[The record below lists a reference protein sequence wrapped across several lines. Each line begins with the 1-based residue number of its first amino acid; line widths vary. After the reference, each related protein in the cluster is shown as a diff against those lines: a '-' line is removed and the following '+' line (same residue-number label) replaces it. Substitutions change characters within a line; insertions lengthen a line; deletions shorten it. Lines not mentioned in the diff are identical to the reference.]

1 MSTPERRPGRDL
13 ETDELLERE
22 LRDAVGED
30 AAARAMEHADEVRA
44 AHAAPGTPAAREG
57 ASSHRP
63 VDAPGSAEPR
73 GTLTSSI
80 TSRGPLLA
88 VSFAAFLVIGV
99 IVSLA
104 TGSWWALVAALVVHA
119 IGTLLVTTTAL
130 RLTTETEHVSPEL
143 AARLEA
149 EGVQDPDRAFTELAA
164 GAAAPGD
171 VVRDGRND
179 GDARPDQDAAAA
191 ARQQRTAWTPTS
203 DATEPA
209 GHGNA
214 VGAMPFA
221 VVVGC
226 LLVTLIVAI
235 VGGGVLWAV
244 AGITWAAGAGWLLL
258 RRRGVPERTGALAAS
273 LVALVVG
280 VAVFGVLMGLL
291 SDRL

>member
-1 MSTPERRPGRDL
+1 MSDRDP
-13 ETDELLERE
+13 ETDRLLKRE
-22 LRDAVGED
+22 LREAVGDE
-30 AAARAMEHADEVRA
+30 AAERAMERADDVRA
-44 AHAAPGTPAAREG
+44 AHAAPGTPAARDDG
-57 ASSHRP
+57 SSRRP
-63 VDAPGSAEPR
+63 VDAPGDVGAPR
-73 GTLTSSI
+73 GTATSAI
-80 TSRGPLLA
+80 ARRGPLLA
-88 VSFAAFLVIGV
+88 VSFAAFVVIGV

-119 IGTLLVTTTAL
+119 VGTLIVTTTAL

-143 AARLEA
+143 ASRLEA

-179 GDARPDQDAAAA
+179 GDARPDGDAALAA
-191 ARQQRTAWTPTS
+191 QQQRTAWTPTS
-203 DATEPA
+203 DPSEPV
-209 GHGNA
+209 GPGNA
-214 VGAMPFA
+214 VGAMPLA

-226 LLVTLIVAI
+226 LLVTLVVAI

-244 AGITWAAGAGWLLL
+244 AAITWAAGAGWLLL
-258 RRRGVPERTGALAAS
+258 RRRGVPERTGAFAAG

-280 VAVFGVLMGLL
+280 VAVFGVLMGVL

>member
-1 MSTPERRPGRDL
+1 MSRSDRDP
-13 ETDELLERE
+13 ETDRLLERE
-22 LRDAVGED
+22 LRDAVGDE
-30 AAARAMEHADEVRA
+30 AAGHAMERADEVRA
-44 AHAAPGTPAAREG
+44 AHAAPGTPAARDD
-57 ASSHRP
+57 ASARRAL
-63 VDAPGSAEPR
+63 DAPGGAGAPR
-73 GTLTSSI
+73 GTLTSWV
-80 TSRGPLLA
+80 TARGPLLA
-88 VSFAAFLVIGV
+88 VSLSAFVVIGV

-119 IGTLLVTTTAL
+119 VGTLVVATTAL

-149 EGVQDPDRAFTELAA
+149 EGVQDPDRAFTELTA

-171 VVRDGRND
+171 VLRDGRND
-179 GDARPDQDAAAA
+179 GDARPDGDAATA
-191 ARQQRTAWTPTS
+191 ARQQRTAWTPSS

-209 GHGNA
+209 GPGSA

-226 LLVTLIVAI
+226 LLVTLAVAI
-235 VGGGVLWAV
+235 VGGGILWAV

-258 RRRGVPERTGALAAS
+258 RRRGVPERTGSFAAG

-280 VAVFGVLMGLL
+280 VAIFGVLMGVL

>member
-1 MSTPERRPGRDL
+1 MSTPERRPHHDP
-13 ETDELLERE
+13 ETDRLLADE
-22 LRDAVGED
+22 LREAVGDE
-30 AAARAMEHADEVRA
+30 AAERAMEHVDEVRA
-44 AHAAPGTPAAREG
+44 APSRET
-57 ASSHRP
+57 
-63 VDAPGSAEPR
+63 VTDALLR
-73 GTLTSSI
+73 N
-80 TSRGPLLA
+80 GPLLA
-88 VSFAAFLVIGV
+88 LSFAAFVVIGV

-119 IGTLLVTTTAL
+119 AGTLIVATTAL

-149 EGVQDPDRAFTELAA
+149 QGVHDPDRVFTELAA

-171 VVRDGRND
+171 VLRDGRND

-191 ARQQRTAWTPTS
+191 ASQQRTAWTPAS

-209 GHGNA
+209 GHGNV

-221 VVVGC
+221 VVAGC

-235 VGGGVLWAV
+235 VGGGILWAV
-244 AGITWAAGAGWLLL
+244 AAITWAAGAGWLLL
-258 RRRGVPERTGALAAS
+258 RRRGVPERTHAFATG

-280 VAVFGVLMGLL
+280 VAVFGVLMGVL